1 MNSKFLKKAIITIVA
16 IALFTIIIFY
26 FFLLNNRSTSL
37 PQPEEEHLIGDGVY
51 FNIFTEETK
60 GKEITGIFSNVNND
74 TIFYASIQN
83 SGQDRLTKLTC
94 YINYVQASIEF
105 LDSTYTKEDIHLQD
119 GDNIIIPFKIKTPI
133 NSSTNSKMLCSL
145 SLGIDQHESDTKYQ
159 TTQHTISYDY
169 LIQNN
174 EATTDVP
181 LNFFCD
187 KNTNYSSSSFPGI
200 VLNTD
205 FTNTSDVKLPPYEL
219 TVSSGKPF
227 DLSYKLGYISSD
239 TTLLLITID
248 YEQAKINN
256 DNTSLLIKTPNNQLA
271 SGTISLTAPSSKG
284 KYELCAIAIPSP
296 NSLNAFEPLENS
308 YRFTLNVI

>member
-174 EATTDVP
+174 EAKAQYV
-181 LNFFCD
+181 
-187 KNTNYSSSSFPGI
+187 
-200 VLNTD
+200 
-205 FTNTSDVKLPPYEL
+205 
-219 TVSSGKPF
+219 
-227 DLSYKLGYISSD
+227 
-239 TTLLLITID
+239 
-248 YEQAKINN
+248 
-256 DNTSLLIKTPNNQLA
+256 
-271 SGTISLTAPSSKG
+271 
-284 KYELCAIAIPSP
+284 
-296 NSLNAFEPLENS
+296 
-308 YRFTLNVI
+308 